1 MADMMKRLILGIAVV
16 MLSAVE
22 GIAVSPPNPN
32 PTTLAIYDSAD
43 LSCVVGVTPN
53 PTVRFGE
60 RITLKNNSS
69 HAGTIYQRDGFWN
82 VHLTT
87 TAEKYMTIHGAG
99 TYLSACIP
107 GQWEGP
113 LRLLPKAPPSPPG
126 TSFAVMWADQGALA
140 TWRYSVQY
148 RIGQGV
154 WRGWKSG
161 TTQRS
166 AVFQGQNGRTYF
178 FRARTIRP
186 STHQTTNWS
195 PGRKVVT

>member
-1 MADMMKRLILGIAVV
+1 MKRLVLAIAFV
-16 MLSAVE
+16 MLSVVE
-22 GIAVSPPNPN
+22 SIAVSPPNLN

-43 LSCVVGVTPN
+43 LSCTVGATPD
-53 PTVRFGE
+53 PTVGFGE
-60 RITLKNNSS
+60 RVTLKNNSS
-69 HAGTIYQRDGFWN
+69 DPGTIYQRDGFWN
-82 VHLTT
+82 VHLAVA
-87 TAEKYMTIHGAG
+87 AEKYMTMHGAG

-126 TSFAVMWADQGALA
+126 TSFTVMWADQGALA

-154 WRGWKSG
+154 WRAWKTG
-161 TTQRS
+161 TSQRS
-166 AVFQGQNGRTYF
+166 AVFQGQDGKTYF

-186 STHQTTNWS
+186 ATGKKTDWS
-195 PGRKVVT
+195 PGRKVTT